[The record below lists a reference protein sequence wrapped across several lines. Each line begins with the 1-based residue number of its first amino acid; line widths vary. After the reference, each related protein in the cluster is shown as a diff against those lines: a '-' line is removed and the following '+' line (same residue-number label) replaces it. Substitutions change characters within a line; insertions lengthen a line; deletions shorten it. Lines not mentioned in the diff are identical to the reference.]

1 MNKDKMEKSYCTA
14 IVLAAGSGK
23 RMGTTT
29 HKQYLLM
36 GGHPVLFY
44 SLRTFQESEFID
56 EIILVT
62 GKDEQEYC
70 RKEIV
75 DQYGFTKVS
84 RIVEG
89 GAERFNSV
97 WNGLQLIKRKGN
109 VYIHDGAR
117 PFIDEG
123 IIERAYECG
132 CKSDACIAGMPV
144 KDTIKIADTD
154 GFIKET
160 PKRSLVWQRVE
171 STPDRA
177 TLWAIQTPQVFLADL
192 LLKAYGKL
200 MKQNWIQVTDD
211 AMVVEK
217 MLNHE
222 VQVFTGKYENIKI
235 TTPEDLV
242 IAEAFL
248 DK

>member
-89 GAERFNSV
+89 GK
-97 WNGLQLIKRKGN
+97 IKS
-109 VYIHDGAR
+109 
-117 PFIDEG
+117 E
-123 IIERAYECG
+123 
-132 CKSDACIAGMPV
+132 AGMMVSKTALMPGESREFAIDNTFAIFLKEEG
-144 KDTIKIADTD
+144 KDNPYFAAKIED
-154 GFIKET
+154 
-160 PKRSLVWQRVE
+160 
-171 STPDRA
+171 
-177 TLWAIQTPQVFLADL
+177 
-192 LLKAYGKL
+192 
-200 MKQNWIQVTDD
+200 
-211 AMVVEK
+211 
-217 MLNHE
+217 
-222 VQVFTGKYENIKI
+222 I
-235 TTPEDLV
+235 TK
-242 IAEAFL
+242 FQ
-248 DK
+248 

>member
-44 SLRTFQESEFID
+44 SLRTFQE
-56 EIILVT
+56 
-62 GKDEQEYC
+62 QEYC

-97 WNGLQLIKRKGN
+97 WNGLQVIKRKGY

-123 IIERAYECG
+123 IIERAYECV
-132 CKSDACIAGMPV
+132 CKSDACIAG
-144 KDTIKIADTD
+144 
-154 GFIKET
+154 
-160 PKRSLVWQRVE
+160 
-171 STPDRA
+171 
-177 TLWAIQTPQVFLADL
+177 
-192 LLKAYGKL
+192 
-200 MKQNWIQVTDD
+200 TDD

-248 DK
+248 GK

>member
-29 HKQYLLM
+29 HKKYLLM

-75 DQYGFTKVS
+75 DHYGFTKVS

-97 WNGLQLIKRKGN
+97 WNGLQVIKRKGY

-123 IIERAYECG
+123 IIERAYECV

-144 KDTIKIADTD
+144 KDTIKIVN
-154 GFIKET
+154 E
-160 PKRSLVWQRVE
+160 RQRVE

-177 TLWAIQTPQVFLADL
+177 TLWAIQTPQVFSADL
-192 LLKAYGKL
+192 LLEAYGKL
-200 MKQNWIQVTDD
+200 MKQNLIQVTDD
-211 AMVVEK
+211 AMAVEK

-222 VQVFTGKYENIKI
+222 VRVFTGKYENIKI

-248 DK
+248 GK

>member
-23 RMGTTT
+23 RMGPTT

-97 WNGLQLIKRKGN
+97 WNGLQVIKRKGY

-123 IIERAYECG
+123 IIERAYECV

-144 KDTIKIADTD
+144 KDTIKIVN
-154 GFIKET
+154 E
-160 PKRSLVWQRVE
+160 RQRVE

-248 DK
+248 GK